1 MPDDNGLPDYWTL
14 SDDELRTLIHQ
25 EDDDCAIFGLDFPY
39 KKSDYAKALIN
50 RIISLDISEEAKE
63 GILGKNLGR
72 ALGME

>member
-1 MPDDNGLPDYWTL
+1 MPDDSGLPNCWTL

-25 EDDDCAIFGLDFPY
+25 GDDCAIFGLDFPF
-39 KKSDYAKALIN
+39 KKADYAKALIN